1 MRRKEDLLKSVNEY
15 ADGQS
20 KTVLFI
26 SSFVIVLF
34 VGAADYITGREI
46 NFAIFYLLPV
56 TFVAWYADRNKAV
69 FISLISSAIEFIAN
83 SAAGRTYSHVLVS
96 FWNSAVQ
103 LGFFLIYVFILSIL
117 KEEYGKRIKLIS
129 ELEDSLDQVRRTQA
143 DLEQKS
149 QELARSNEDLK
160 EFAYAV
166 SHDLQEPL
174 RVVAGFVKL
183 LAKRYKGRMD
193 SDADDFIEYAVDGVK
208 RMQLMIKD
216 LLEYSQ
222 VGTKGKEFRTTD
234 IMIVIEQA
242 VSNLKAAIEESGAL
256 ITYNAMPTVVA
267 DAPQLIRL
275 FQNLI
280 GNAVKFRGK
289 EALRI
294 HVSAERKEDEWL
306 FSIRDNGIGIAPDQL
321 EKIFV
326 VFRRLHTK
334 EEYPGTGIGLAVCK
348 KIVERHG
355 GKIRV
360 ESEPGKGST
369 FYFTMPIKEQPSQAA
384 PITSNMSGN

>member
-1 MRRKEDLLKSVNEY
+1 MRKKEDLLKSVNEY
-15 ADGQS
+15 FNNQS
-20 KTVLFI
+20 KTALFI
-26 SSFVIVLF
+26 WGLAAVLF
-34 VGAADYITGREI
+34 VSAADYITGREI

-69 FISLISSAIEFIAN
+69 FITLISSLTEFSAN
-83 SAAGRTYSHVLVS
+83 SAAGRTYSHVLIS

-117 KEEYGKRIKLIS
+117 KEEYGRRIKLIG
-129 ELEDSLDQVRRTQA
+129 ELGDSLDQVRRTKE

-149 QELARSNEDLK
+149 LELARSNEDLR

-174 RVVAGFVKL
+174 RAVSGFVKL
-183 LAKRYKGRMD
+183 LAKRYKGRLD
-193 SDADDFIEYAVDGVK
+193 TDADEFIEYSVAGVK

-222 VGTKGKEFRTTD
+222 VGTKGEGFGPAD
-234 IMIVIEQA
+234 ISIVIEQA
-242 VSNLKAAIEESGAL
+242 VSNLKAAIEESGAEV
-256 ITYNAMPTVVA
+256 TWAAMPTVMA
-267 DAPQLIRL
+267 DTPQLIRL

-280 GNAVKFRGK
+280 GNAIKFRGK
-289 EALRI
+289 EAPRV
-294 HVSAERKEDEWL
+294 HVSAEREGDEWV
-306 FSIRDNGIGIAPDQL
+306 FSIQDNGIGIDPDQA

-326 VFRRLHTK
+326 IFRRLHTR
-334 EEYPGTGIGLAVCK
+334 EEYPGTGIGLAMCK

-355 GKIRV
+355 GEIRV

-369 FYFTMPIKEQPSQAA
+369 FRFTMPVKKQPL
-384 PITSNMSGN
+384 

>member
-1 MRRKEDLLKSVNEY
+1 MRKKEDLLKSVNEY
-15 ADGQS
+15 FNNQS
-20 KTVLFI
+20 KTALFI
-26 SSFVIVLF
+26 WGLVAVLF
-34 VGAADYITGREI
+34 VSAADYITGREI

-69 FISLISSAIEFIAN
+69 FITLISSLTEFSAN
-83 SAAGRTYSHVLVS
+83 SAAGRTYSHVLIS

-117 KEEYGKRIKLIS
+117 KEEYGRRIKLIG
-129 ELEDSLDQVRRTQA
+129 ELGDSLDQVRRTKE

-149 QELARSNEDLK
+149 LELARSNEDLR

-174 RVVAGFVKL
+174 RAVSGFVKL
-183 LAKRYKGRMD
+183 LAKRYKGRLD
-193 SDADDFIEYAVDGVK
+193 TDADEFIEYSVDGVK

-222 VGTKGKEFRTTD
+222 VGTKGEGFRPAD
-234 IMIVIEQA
+234 ISIVIEQA
-242 VSNLKAAIEESGAL
+242 VSNLKAAIEESGAEV
-256 ITYNAMPTVVA
+256 TWAAMPTVMA
-267 DAPQLIRL
+267 DTPQLIRL

-280 GNAVKFRGK
+280 GNAIKFRGK
-289 EALRI
+289 EAPRV
-294 HVSAERKEDEWL
+294 HVSAEREGDEWV
-306 FSIRDNGIGIAPDQL
+306 FSIQDNGIGIDPDQA

-326 VFRRLHTK
+326 IFRRLHTR
-334 EEYPGTGIGLAVCK
+334 EEYPGTGIGLAMCK

-355 GKIRV
+355 GEIRV

-369 FYFTMPIKEQPSQAA
+369 FRFTMPVKKQPL
-384 PITSNMSGN
+384 

>member
-1 MRRKEDLLKSVNEY
+1 MKSVNEY

>member
-1 MRRKEDLLKSVNEY
+1 MRKKEDLLKSVNEY
-15 ADGQS
+15 FNNQS
-20 KTVLFI
+20 KTALFI
-26 SSFVIVLF
+26 WGLVAVLF
-34 VGAADYITGREI
+34 VSAADYITGREI

-69 FISLISSAIEFIAN
+69 FITLISSLTEFSAN
-83 SAAGRTYSHVLVS
+83 SAAGRTYSHVLIS

-117 KEEYGKRIKLIS
+117 KEEYGRRIKLIG
-129 ELEDSLDQVRRTQA
+129 ELGDSLDQVRRTKE

-149 QELARSNEDLK
+149 LELARSNEDLR

-174 RVVAGFVKL
+174 RAVSGFVKL
-183 LAKRYKGRMD
+183 LAKRYKGRLD
-193 SDADDFIEYAVDGVK
+193 TDADEFIEYSVDGVK

-222 VGTKGKEFRTTD
+222 VGTKGEGFRPAD
-234 IMIVIEQA
+234 ISIVIEQA
-242 VSNLKAAIEESGAL
+242 VSNLKAAIEESGAEV
-256 ITYNAMPTVVA
+256 TWAAMPTVMA
-267 DAPQLIRL
+267 DTPQLIRL

-280 GNAVKFRGK
+280 GNAIKFRGK
-289 EALRI
+289 EAPRV
-294 HVSAERKEDEWL
+294 HVSAEREGDEWV
-306 FSIRDNGIGIAPDQL
+306 FSIQDNGIGIDPDQA

-326 VFRRLHTK
+326 IFRRLHTR
-334 EEYPGTGIGLAVCK
+334 EEYPGTGIGLAMCK

-369 FYFTMPIKEQPSQAA
+369 FRLTMPVKKQPL
-384 PITSNMSGN
+384 

>member
-1 MRRKEDLLKSVNEY
+1 MRKKEDLLKSVNEY
-15 ADGQS
+15 FNNQS
-20 KTVLFI
+20 KTALFI
-26 SSFVIVLF
+26 WGLVAVLF
-34 VGAADYITGREI
+34 VSAADYITGREI

-69 FISLISSAIEFIAN
+69 FITLISSLTEFSAN
-83 SAAGRTYSHVLVS
+83 SAAGRTYSHVLIS

-117 KEEYGKRIKLIS
+117 KEEYGRRIKLIG
-129 ELEDSLDQVRRTQA
+129 ELGDSLDQVRRTKE

-149 QELARSNEDLK
+149 LELARSNEDLR

-174 RVVAGFVKL
+174 RAVSGFVKL
-183 LAKRYKGRMD
+183 LAKRYKGRLD
-193 SDADDFIEYAVDGVK
+193 TDADEFIEYSVDGVK

-222 VGTKGKEFRTTD
+222 VGTKGEGFRPAD
-234 IMIVIEQA
+234 ISIVIEQA
-242 VSNLKAAIEESGAL
+242 VSNLKAAIEESGAEV
-256 ITYNAMPTVVA
+256 TWAAMPTVMA
-267 DAPQLIRL
+267 DTPQLIRL

-280 GNAVKFRGK
+280 GNAIKFRGK
-289 EALRI
+289 EAPRV
-294 HVSAERKEDEWL
+294 HVSAEREGDEWV
-306 FSIRDNGIGIAPDQL
+306 FSIQDNGIGIDPDQA

-326 VFRRLHTK
+326 IFRRLHTR
-334 EEYPGTGIGLAVCK
+334 EEYPGTGIGLAMCK

-355 GKIRV
+355 GEIRV

-369 FYFTMPIKEQPSQAA
+369 FRLTMPVKKQPL
-384 PITSNMSGN
+384 